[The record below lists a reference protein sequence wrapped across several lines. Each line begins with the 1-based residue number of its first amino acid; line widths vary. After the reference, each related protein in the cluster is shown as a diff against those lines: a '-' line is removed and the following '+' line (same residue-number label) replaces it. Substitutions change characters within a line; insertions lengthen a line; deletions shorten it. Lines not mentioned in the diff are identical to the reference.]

1 MPVKVSASQER
12 TSSKAHVSKAGSSP
26 VTNNPRTN
34 EDLAQTVQDVGMF
47 VVHALP
53 VLIEI
58 ARRGG
63 RYTEESISH
72 LRPSFHVS
80 IILFNAV

>member
-1 MPVKVSASQER
+1 MPVKASASKEHAHL
-12 TSSKAHVSKAGSSP
+12 SKGTASP
-26 VTNNPRTN
+26 LANNNSRTN
-34 EDLAQTVQDVGMF
+34 EELAQTVQDVGMF

-53 VLIEI
+53 VLIEL

-80 IILFNAV
+80 SSFKNNHVAF